1 MASDT
6 SNNRAKFSYVNRDE
20 IEKLINKGKIDVN
33 DIIYTKDTHENI
45 FIGSDLSVIP
55 IQSKVY
61 RFKDVTS
68 AEKQLNSSSDT
79 YEGQIVAI
87 YDNNAYTAYIV
98 NKNKSGSFYVTN
110 LSIGAGSVNYDNL
123 GDKPIFNM
131 YGDIGSPII
140 ISDLSDGIYKIKGNY
155 KITEN
160 DVTTYASSNDTLFLI
175 SRKDEQTHIRKI
187 TSDDFISYTISN
199 SNIISTSSVLTED
212 WINRQNYATTGYV
225 DNKIAALDFIKKE
238 DVSQYVESVVSN
250 IIDDQLDERMDAKLN
265 ESFTTV
271 EDSDIQFLF

>member
-1 MASDT
+1 MASAT

-68 AEKQLNSSSDT
+68 AETQLNNSSDT

-98 NKNKSGSFYVTN
+98 NKNKAGSFYVTN
-110 LSIGAGSVNYDNL
+110 LSIDAGSINYDNL
-123 GDKPIFNM
+123 GDKPISNM

-140 ISDLSDGIYKIKGNY
+140 ISDLSDGIYKVKGNY

-160 DVTTYASSNDTLFLI
+160 DVTNYASSNDTLFLI
-175 SRKDEQTHIRKI
+175 KRKDEQTLIRKI
-187 TSDDFISYTISN
+187 TSDDFISYIISN

-212 WINRQNYATTGYV
+212 WINQQNYATTEYV
-225 DNKIAALDFIKKE
+225 DNKIAALDFIKKDE
-238 DVSQYVESVVSN
+238 VSQYVESVVGN
-250 IIDDQLDERMDAKLN
+250 IIDDKLDERMDTKLN